1 MIMNMKKSIIA
12 FLMTI
17 GIGISAMAA
26 DVATYPGGKE
36 AMDKFIATTMQYP
49 APAKDNCVEG
59 VVNVSFTV
67 NPDGTIGAIKIMRMV
82 DPDLEQE
89 AIRIVKKMPA
99 WVPAEKDGQAVESVV
114 TVAIP
119 FVLE

>member
-1 MIMNMKKSIIA
+1 
-12 FLMTI
+12 
-17 GIGISAMAA
+17 MAA
-26 DVATYPGGKE
+26 GIAMSVKAAEEPAYPGGKE
-36 AMDKFIATTMQYP
+36 AMDKFIAATLKYP
-49 APAKDNCVEG
+49 APAKDNGVEG
-59 VVNVSFTV
+59 VVNVQFTV
-67 NPDGTIGAIKIMRMV
+67 NADGTIGAIKILRMV

-99 WVPAEKDGQAVESVV
+99 WIPADKDGVAVESTA